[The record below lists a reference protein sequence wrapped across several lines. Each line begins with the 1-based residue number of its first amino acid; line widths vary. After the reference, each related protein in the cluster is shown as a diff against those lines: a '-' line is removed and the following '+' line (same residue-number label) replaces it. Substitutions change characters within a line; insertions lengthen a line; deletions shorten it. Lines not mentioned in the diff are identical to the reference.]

1 LLGVFFGRRPTALAA
16 VREVPWTMRFG
27 PSIMG
32 GLTILFGI
40 FPWWVSANLVQPA
53 VLAFHPIREEI
64 HLKLFHG
71 FNTPLLLSF
80 ITLTLGGLIYLT
92 RQHMRIWVGTLRQ
105 RLPVT
110 SQRTYQ
116 FGLDLF
122 MRTAQTVTSG
132 LQNGSLTAYLTIIVL
147 CMAAAVGWPWI
158 GSAKAAL
165 SIPLLDGPMAA
176 VGLVLMILAATTV
189 VLTAKRRLAA
199 ICGLGGVGAGVALIF
214 LLFGAPDLA
223 MTQLMVETLTVIF
236 VSLVLPRLP
245 TLNREKRRPLTR
257 RIMTAGLCAAVG
269 LLVTSLLMGV
279 VQPPLDRGLTA
290 FYESN
295 SYLAAHGR
303 NIVNVILVD
312 FRALDTLGEIT
323 VVVLAAW
330 AGIAL
335 IRKPKER
342 HPCNP
347 SS

>member
-1 LLGVFFGRRPTALAA
+1 
-16 VREVPWTMRFG
+16 
-27 PSIMG
+27 
-32 GLTILFGI
+32 
-40 FPWWVSANLVQPA
+40 
-53 VLAFHPIREEI
+53 
-64 HLKLFHG
+64 
-71 FNTPLLLSF
+71 
-80 ITLTLGGLIYLT
+80 
-92 RQHMRIWVGTLRQ
+92 MRIWVGTLRQ

-214 LLFGAPDLA
+214 LVFGAPDLA

-245 TLNREKRRPLTR
+245 TLNREKRRPLPR

-279 VQPPLDRGLTA
+279 VQPPLDRSLTA

-347 SS
+347 SF